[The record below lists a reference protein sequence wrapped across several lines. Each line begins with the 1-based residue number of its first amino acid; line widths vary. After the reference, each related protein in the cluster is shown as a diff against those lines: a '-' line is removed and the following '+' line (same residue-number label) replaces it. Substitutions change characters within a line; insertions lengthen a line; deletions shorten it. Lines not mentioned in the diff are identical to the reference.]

1 MMLNKH
7 TINCRACE
15 VKSDV
20 IVRQAN
26 YDDVEEVV
34 VNYCPVCSTPIE
46 DYEWVNEEDEDEV

>member
-1 MMLNKH
+1 MLNKH

-15 VKSDV
+15 VRVDV

-26 YDDVEEVV
+26 YDEVEEVE